1 MSTMPEGDAA
11 GQQGSTGHGTH
22 PGAPPQAGVPS
33 EEQYN
38 GTPYR
43 PVPAQSRGSEPSGEP
58 GSRPERATAV
68 TRPETRVT
76 GRRVVQYLIDSFLV
90 GIIPALVSIPFD
102 RSNSTVIHVIGGI
115 VSFAVFVLIGL
126 LYWVIFTHMQD
137 GQTLGMKLLRLRVI
151 SKGGGPAN
159 MAQLTIRWI
168 CLIFDAIPYTWPFT
182 GLLGFI
188 VILCSRDRQR
198 IGDHLARTLVIA
210 TDRTGVSPQS
220 MGAETR
226 YAGTGPSQP
235 PIEPH
240 QQGMGAQQPP
250 PQQGQPGM
258 QPGEPG
264 PGPGQE

>member
-33 EEQYN
+33 QEQYS
-38 GTPYR
+38 GTQYR
-43 PVPAQSRGSEPSGEP
+43 PVPAQSRDSEPSGDS
-58 GSRPERATAV
+58 GSQPRSATPV
-68 TRPETRVT
+68 TRSETRVT

-90 GIIPALVSIPFD
+90 GIIPGLVSIPFD
-102 RSNSTVIHVIGGI
+102 RSGSTVIHIIGGI
-115 VSFAVFVLIGL
+115 VAFAVFVLIGL
-126 LYWVIFTHMQD
+126 LYWVVFAHKQN

-182 GLLGFI
+182 GLVGFI

-210 TDRTGVSPQS
+210 TDRTVPNPQY
-220 MGAETR
+220 MGA
-226 YAGTGPSQP
+226 G
-235 PIEPH
+235 
-240 QQGMGAQQPP
+240 
-250 PQQGQPGM
+250 QGQPGM

-264 PGPGQE
+264 TGPRQE

>member
-11 GQQGSTGHGTH
+11 NQQGSTGHGTH
-22 PGAPPQAGVPS
+22 PGAPPQGGVPGQ
-33 EEQYN
+33 EQYS
-38 GTPYR
+38 GTPAR
-43 PVPAQSRGSEPSGEP
+43 PVPAQSRGPEPSGDS
-58 GSRPERATAV
+58 GSRPERAAQV
-68 TRPETRVT
+68 TRAETRVT

-102 RSNSTVIHVIGGI
+102 QGNSTVIHVVGGI

-126 LYWVIFTHMQD
+126 LYWVIFTHMQN

-159 MAQLTIRWI
+159 MAQLAIRWI
-168 CLIFDAIPYTWPFT
+168 CLIFDAMPYTWPFT

-210 TDRTGVSPQS
+210 TDSTVRSPQY
-220 MGAETR
+220 MDAE
-226 YAGTGPSQP
+226 
-235 PIEPH
+235 
-240 QQGMGAQQPP
+240 
-250 PQQGQPGM
+250 
-258 QPGEPG
+258 
-264 PGPGQE
+264 

>member
-1 MSTMPEGDAA
+1 M
-11 GQQGSTGHGTH
+11 
-22 PGAPPQAGVPS
+22 
-33 EEQYN
+33 
-38 GTPYR
+38 
-43 PVPAQSRGSEPSGEP
+43 
-58 GSRPERATAV
+58 
-68 TRPETRVT
+68 T

-126 LYWVIFTHMQD
+126 LYWVIFTHMQN

-240 QQGMGAQQPP
+240 QQGMGAHSRPRNRANLACSRVSQVRGLARSNIWRLSPP
-250 PQQGQPGM
+250 PRTNPDCPRQPRNASCAAK
-258 QPGEPG
+258 PGAEPPVSRVAG
-264 PGPGQE
+264 SLCLDCPESTG

>member
-1 MSTMPEGDAA
+1 MSTMPEGDAD

-58 GSRPERATAV
+58 GRQVERATGVA
-68 TRPETRVT
+68 RPETRVT

-126 LYWVIFTHMQD
+126 LYWVIFAHMQD

-210 TDRTGVSPQS
+210 TD
-220 MGAETR
+220 
-226 YAGTGPSQP
+226 
-235 PIEPH
+235 
-240 QQGMGAQQPP
+240 MGAQQPP

-264 PGPGQE
+264 SVPGQE